1 MVVCNSKWT
10 AECVKEAGVSM
21 DKVKI
26 IPIAYQPKK
35 TFPHRPPHQG
45 PLKIGFLGTLTL
57 RKGIHHLCEA
67 AKKASNYSDIKVIC
81 AGSTG
86 EIAIKKLIQ
95 FHETVDYIGRIPRS
109 GIDDFFSQ
117 IDVLAIPSVSEGFG
131 IVQLEAMA
139 RGIPV
144 ISSNRTGE
152 AVIDGVNG
160 IKIKAGD
167 IDALAEALSR
177 LAENRDELEQMS
189 LAALETIKEFSRER
203 MVSHWRKIIL
213 DCENNKP

>member
-1 MVVCNSKWT
+1 
-10 AECVKEAGVSM
+10 
-21 DKVKI
+21 
-26 IPIAYQPKK
+26 
-35 TFPHRPPHQG
+35 
-45 PLKIGFLGTLTL
+45 L